1 MNFQKYDYKTKK
13 KLISDYK
20 KTIAIYTSNN
30 KKLISQIKDLK
41 TNLNLN
47 QDLLYRYILEK
58 LGENEY
64 IKNLINKNKTL
75 TEKNES
81 LIDKK
86 IDIEIK
92 TDLIKQ
98 YIEQLPPK
106 INEEISNISTQN
118 NKKKNELLQK
128 DNVIKKLKLELEKV
142 RKSSFFKTA
151 RTEVYVINP
160 TKTSLELNQEII
172 NAKNIL
178 LKVSNKHSKE
188 KKKSDKL
195 EREVKNLRETMNT
208 LKQKAI
214 NLNNNNINIIN
225 SQITESVKSI
235 NEDNNNFLVNIGYN
249 IAMDKNDKDEEY
261 EEEEKE
267 DEDSSEDENAEGNG
281 KITKAKEKEYANLK
295 EQYNKLKEIFNLNQY
310 KINEY
315 KNINKKLKEK
325 IEQKLSKN
333 INITDA

>member
-1 MNFQKYDYKTKK
+1 MNFQKYDHKTKK

-20 KTIAIYTSNN
+20 KTISIYSSNN
-30 KKLISQIKDLK
+30 KKLLSQIKDLK

-47 QDLLYRYILEK
+47 QDLLYHFISAK
-58 LGENEY
+58 FGENEN
-64 IKNLINKNKTL
+64 IKNIINKSKTL

-81 LIDKK
+81 LIEKK
-86 IDIEIK
+86 IDTEIK
-92 TDLIKQ
+92 IDLIKQ
-98 YIEQLPPK
+98 YLEQIPSK
-106 INEEISNISTQN
+106 INEEISNISIQN

-128 DNVIKKLKLELEKV
+128 DNNIKKLKLELEKV
-142 RKSSFFKTA
+142 RKAAFFKTA

-172 NAKNIL
+172 NAKSIL
-178 LKVSNKHSKE
+178 SKVTNRHSKE

-214 NLNNNNINIIN
+214 ELNKNNLDIIN
-225 SQITESVKSI
+225 SQITESVKSVI
-235 NEDNNNFLVNIGYN
+235 DENNFLSNMGYN
-249 IAMDKNDKDEEY
+249 IAMDKNDKDDEY

-267 DEDSSEDENAEGNG
+267 DEDSSEDDNSEGNG
-281 KITKAKEKEYANLK
+281 KITKAKEKEYSNLK
-295 EQYNKLKEIFNLNQY
+295 EQYNKLKEILDLNQN

-325 IEQKLSKN
+325 IEQKLTKN
-333 INITDA
+333 INITEA

>member
-1 MNFQKYDYKTKK
+1 MNFQKYDHKTKK

-20 KTIAIYTSNN
+20 KTISIYSSNN
-30 KKLISQIKDLK
+30 KKLLSQIKDLK

-47 QDLLYRYILEK
+47 QDLLYHFIFAK
-58 LGENEY
+58 FGENEN
-64 IKNLINKNKTL
+64 IKNIINKSKTL

-81 LIDKK
+81 LIEKK
-86 IDIEIK
+86 IDTEIK
-92 TDLIKQ
+92 IDLIKQ
-98 YIEQLPPK
+98 YLEQIPSK
-106 INEEISNISTQN
+106 INEEISNISIQN

-128 DNVIKKLKLELEKV
+128 DNNIKKLKLELEKV
-142 RKSSFFKTA
+142 RKAAFFKTA

-172 NAKNIL
+172 NAKSIL
-178 LKVSNKHSKE
+178 SKVTNRHSKE

-214 NLNNNNINIIN
+214 ELNKNNLDIIN
-225 SQITESVKSI
+225 SQITESVKSVI
-235 NEDNNNFLVNIGYN
+235 DENNFLSNMGYN
-249 IAMDKNDKDEEY
+249 IAMDKNDKDDEY

-267 DEDSSEDENAEGNG
+267 DEDSSEDDNSEGNG
-281 KITKAKEKEYANLK
+281 KITKAKEKEYSNLK
-295 EQYNKLKEIFNLNQY
+295 EQYNKLKEILDLNQN

-325 IEQKLSKN
+325 IEQKLTKN
-333 INITDA
+333 INITEA